1 MRLAQRSPAPE
12 GSPPAAQER
21 PCAASAPAATAGES
35 IRGEPL
41 STAPQGRADTVAGF
55 LCAFS
60 LALSGIALVRQ
71 PALLAP
77 AAIVVALLAARMTV
91 TYRRLAAVAVWV
103 AALSFLVGMSI
114 AVWADV
120 SLF

>member
-1 MRLAQRSPAPE
+1 VSTVPE
-12 GSPPAAQER
+12 R
-21 PCAASAPAATAGES
+21 
-35 IRGEPL
+35 
-41 STAPQGRADTVAGF
+41 RADTVAGF

-77 AAIVVALLAARMTV
+77 AAVVVALVAARMTV
-91 TYRRLAAVAVWV
+91 TYRRLAAVAVGV
-103 AALSFLVGMSI
+103 AGLAFLAGMSI